1 MTNERL
7 NAAFDRSGMKEQAV
21 ALAAEVDPK
30 TVAKWLDGRVPHPRH
45 RRTLSR
51 ILGEDEDYLWPATA
65 REQLSRG
72 RNAEIVATFPHRSN
86 VDVSRWRSVLNGAS
100 EQIDLLGYTL
110 YFLPQMI
117 PELPD
122 ILSTKCQAGTRIR
135 IVLADPE
142 CEQVALRDLEEK
154 EPITI
159 VARIQSSL
167 RVFKQ
172 LASCPNAEL
181 HFQTA
186 PLYNSIYRFDDQM
199 FVTPHLYATPG
210 FAAPLLH
217 LRQVGPIGIFS
228 TFASHFEALWS
239 DTTPIGQDRW
249 QEAT

>member
-7 NAAFDRSGMKEQAV
+7 HAAFDRTGMKEQAV

-30 TVAKWLDGRVPHPRH
+30 TVAMWLNGRLPHPRH
-45 RRTLSR
+45 RRSLAR
-51 ILGEDEDYLWPATA
+51 ILGEDEEYLWPDAA

-122 ILSTKCQAGTRIR
+122 ILSDKCQAGTRIR

-181 HFQTA
+181 HFQTS
-186 PLYNSIYRFDDQM
+186 PLYNSIYRFDNQM

-217 LRQVGPIGIFS
+217 LRQVGSSGIFS
-228 TFASHFEALWS
+228 TFATHFEGLWS
-239 DTTPIGQDRW
+239 DTKPIGQDRW
-249 QEAT
+249 KEVT